1 MRTIGTSIAAAL
13 VIGVVTTARAAP
25 LDCASMRLT
34 AAELAKCFPGLV
46 NSRPWQP
53 VESVPAR
60 KAAPS
65 GGREGAAAPPKAAP
79 ALAQSA
85 PPTSSVKVDVSCGR
99 DEEAECLK
107 QLAGMARR
115 DGDHLRLMLAN
126 GQART
131 LTTTRQACDADI
143 YEKCLIYRLEGYFAR
158 HRQFLVK
165 VGFLFHGG
173 TTLLVSRRTG
183 RDVRLDETPHYSPSG
198 KRLAA
203 VSASE
208 SQDHGENSIEIWT
221 ASDPPRS
228 EWRHE
233 VPEGE
238 YALYKFIGWDG
249 EERLKMTVTTRI
261 GGQLHDSLPVEA
273 VRTRDGWKLMPPVPT
288 Q

>member
-1 MRTIGTSIAAAL
+1 MRTIGTSIATAL
-13 VIGVVTTARAAP
+13 VIGVVTAARAAP
-25 LDCASMRLT
+25 LDCRSVRLS
-34 AAELAKCFPGLV
+34 AMELPKCFPGLV
-46 NSRPWQP
+46 DSRPWQP
-53 VESVPAR
+53 VESVPSQ
-60 KAAPS
+60 KAAPG
-65 GGREGAAAPPKAAP
+65 GGREGADAPPEAAP
-79 ALAQSA
+79 APAQSA
-85 PPTSSVKVDVSCGR
+85 PPTSSLKVDVFCGR
-99 DEEAECLK
+99 DEAECLK

-143 YEKCLIYRLEGYFAR
+143 YEKCLIYRLEGYFVR
-158 HRQFLVK
+158 HRQFLVE
-165 VGFLFHGG
+165 VGFLNHGG
-173 TTLLVSRRTG
+173 STFLVSRRTG
-183 RDVRLDETPHYSPSG
+183 RHIRLDATPHYSPSG

-238 YALYKFIGWDG
+238 YALYQFIGWDG

-261 GGQLHDSLPVEA
+261 GGQLHGSLPVEA
-273 VRTRDGWKLMPPVPT
+273 VRTRDGWKLTPPAPR